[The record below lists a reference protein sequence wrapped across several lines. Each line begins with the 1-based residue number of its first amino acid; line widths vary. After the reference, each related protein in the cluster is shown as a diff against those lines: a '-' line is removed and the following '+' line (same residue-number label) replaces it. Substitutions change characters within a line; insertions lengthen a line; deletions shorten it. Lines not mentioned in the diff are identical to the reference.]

1 MVVLS
6 PTGQQ
11 EPVVVTLGMYG
22 TTRHPPVSKRPSA
35 PGVTMTG
42 IAFGVRLIHNV
53 LEPAPMPR
61 VVSAPPP
68 YVNVHGD
75 FSMTLGWIPA
85 KFLASMVSSVWEM
98 RNAPLRGLF
107 VRPLQLECQEVG
119 ELLGVSVLLAPTT
132 TTSDRGANQTMTPLA
147 TLDTGGIRSGYDASL
162 QEGRRILCLLLF
174 HRCLLPPIRLIEV
187 LPISHHRRD
196 DSLLH
201 PIPPVKV
208 PLCQSS

>member
-1 MVVLS
+1 MLS

-22 TTRHPPVSKRPSA
+22 TTKHPPVSKKPSA

-42 IAFGVRLIHNV
+42 IAFEVRLTHNV

-61 VVSAPPP
+61 VVSAPHP
-68 YVNVHGD
+68 YVSVHGD
-75 FSMTLGWIPA
+75 FSMTLGRIPA
-85 KFLASMVSSVWEM
+85 KFLASMVSNVWEM

-119 ELLGVSVLLAPTT
+119 ESLGVSVLLAPTT

-147 TLDTGGIRSGYDASL
+147 TLDTGGIRSGCGASL
-162 QEGRRILCLLLF
+162 QEGRRILCLPLLF

-187 LPISHHRRD
+187 PPIPLHRRD
-196 DSLLH
+196 DSPLH